1 MKTTAIWCTA
11 LLLATV
17 ELSAAGT
24 DFDSFLQPDPFVQAN
39 AAFARGEA
47 AAAESIIAP
56 LTQGTAPRAD
66 ACELLSEIRMS
77 QKRLKEGVELF
88 QRAAGELEKRQP
100 LDGAITAASIT
111 ERLGRLETAL
121 ASYRKAI
128 QIFSGSPDLLACEPR
143 VLTRLVRTAEARTCY
158 EKILVDFPGWEPA
171 RTALA
176 ALSPAS

>member
-11 LLLATV
+11 LMLATV

-56 LTQGTAPRAD
+56 ITQGTAPRAD
-66 ACELLSEIRMS
+66 S
-77 QKRLKEGVELF
+77 
-88 QRAAGELEKRQP
+88 
-100 LDGAITAASIT
+100 
-111 ERLGRLETAL
+111 
-121 ASYRKAI
+121 
-128 QIFSGSPDLLACEPR
+128 CEPR